1 MQRRRTVH
9 QAAELVLLVWR
20 LLGSLQVSCCCRL
33 FASSS
38 SWSEALLQVETCLL
52 TVFSSSNGTSTV
64 IRFYISQMIQD
75 FVRSVF
81 ANISTESREEQN
93 K

>member
-20 LLGSLQVSCCCRL
+20 LLGSLKVSCCCRTKL
-33 FASSS
+33 FASS

-52 TVFSSSNGTSTV
+52 TVFSSNGTSTV
-64 IRFYISQMIQD
+64 IRFYISQMIQN
-75 FVRSVF
+75 FVLSAF
-81 ANISTESREEQN
+81 ANISKSREEQN